1 MLYTRMCR
9 KNGMFYEVKNQQQ
22 KTVIRFRPSLTQRV
36 QHTDRIWF
44 RGLKVWIYE
53 VECLPFLCSKSVQ
66 EADLRLCLIA
76 FALTRFSYHRP
87 FILKAQLIIDNK
99 MGEGSQ
105 TYSILYNHQG
115 IWMIFYTVLLTFYIQ
130 FNSSETIFF

>member
-1 MLYTRMCR
+1 MQSIYNMLYTRMGR
-9 KNGMFYEVKNQQQ
+9 KNGKFYEVKNQQQ

-53 VECLPFLCSKSVQ
+53 VECLPILCSKSVE

-87 FILKAQLIIDNK
+87 
-99 MGEGSQ
+99 S
-105 TYSILYNHQG
+105 Y
-115 IWMIFYTVLLTFYIQ
+115 
-130 FNSSETIFF
+130 